1 MEIEKKLR
9 EEIESLV
16 KDYFEKVH
24 YEQNFVPHISKVPVT
39 GKVLFKEDLVNLV
52 NSSLDMW
59 LTAGEYTK
67 SFEKSISNINKNTNA
82 IPHVVKVA
90 PETENMFNDTFW
102 EEIDITYTIMLLLA
116 EADRF
121 DFMNICDIKL
131 YGK

>member
-59 LTAGEYTK
+59 LTAGEYTT
-67 SFEKSISNINKNTNA
+67 SFEKSIWV
-82 IPHVVKVA
+82 IP
-90 PETENMFNDTFW
+90 
-102 EEIDITYTIMLLLA
+102 EE
-116 EADRF
+116 
-121 DFMNICDIKL
+121 DFLNWFISL
-131 YGK
+131 YPSSGS